1 MRSEAR
7 STAPVKKVD
16 RGQIK
21 TIHTLKGKLGLDDET
36 YRAALSTYGVESST
50 ALTWRQAED
59 LIADLR
65 VKAGQPSNRREAP
78 RKRHTDMDR
87 RPGMATGAQ
96 CRMLEA
102 MWAQVSRA
110 EPGEAQEKAFN
121 KFVKRI
127 TGVEAL
133 RFVKI
138 YDVERLVKALQGMG
152 AEKED

>member
-1 MRSEAR
+1 MRFEAR
-7 STAPVKKVD
+7 KNKPVKKID

-21 TIHTLKGKLGLDDET
+21 AIHALKGKLGLDDGT
-36 YRAALSTYGVESST
+36 YRAVLSTYGVESST
-50 ALTWRQAED
+50 ALTWHQAEE

-65 VKAGQPSNRREAP
+65 VKAGQPADRHHLPRR
-78 RKRHTDMDR
+78 RHADLDG

-96 CRMLEA
+96 CRLLEA

-110 EPGEAQEKAFN
+110 EPGEAREKAFN
-121 KFVKRI
+121 KFIKRI

-133 RFVKI
+133 RFVRI
-138 YDVERLVKALQGMG
+138 FDVERLVKALQGMG